1 MRDLDALD
9 NKFLATPRGKRM
21 ATEIEDVFKVLDK
34 SIYHNKNGLMIN
46 NDELENIDDEINDV
60 EGQFKSFKASKWNK
74 MYQ

>member
-34 SIYHNKNGLMIN
+34 SIYHNKNGLMIDN
-46 NDELENIDDEINDV
+46 GEL
-60 EGQFKSFKASKWNK
+60 
-74 MYQ
+74 